1 MKIFIVGLGPAGMDY
16 LPLRNLKILKEAARL
31 FYRTNKHPLLPELE
45 KEGIRGKSLDH
56 FYQEGNSFEEVYQKI
71 VSFLLQEA
79 TGGDLAYAVPGN
91 PAVGEKT
98 VEVLKAAAPQQGV
111 EIEILPAMSSLD
123 LIWPTLGID
132 PLKEGVVVLDA
143 QEEEFRKINP
153 FLPQVFLELY
163 SPFVAGDLKLN
174 LMRFFP
180 DEHQVV
186 LLNALGVKGEE
197 KIRKIALYEL
207 DRQKDIDYLTSLY
220 VPPLTDKKP
229 LYTSLDELA
238 KIVAVLRSE
247 KGCPWDRKQNL
258 ESIKRYL
265 LEEAYEVVEA
275 IEERDM
281 AHLEEELGD
290 LLFQIVF
297 QAELAK
303 EEGWF
308 TMDDVLLG
316 ITAKMIRRH
325 PHVFGREKV
334 GEVSEVLQ
342 RWEEIKEEEKE
353 ETEDN
358 IFDIPQYLPSLMR
371 AQKIQEK
378 AARAGFD
385 WPSFEGPAAKIESE
399 LKEFLQAKTAQEK
412 KEELGDLLFSVVNL
426 ARHFELDAEEA
437 LRRGCLKFENRIRSV
452 LIKARAEG
460 VLLTELSPAELDFFW
475 EEVKKMEKK

>member
-1 MKIFIVGLGPAGMDY
+1 MKIFVVGLGPGGKDY
-16 LPLRNLKILKEAARL
+16 LPLRNLKILKEIPRL
-31 FYRTNKHPLLPELE
+31 FYRTKEHPLISELE
-45 KEGIRGKSLDH
+45 KEGIRGESFDD
-56 FYQEGNSFEEVYQKI
+56 FYKAANSFNEVYAQI
-71 VSFLLQEA
+71 VSFLLEKVLD
-79 TGGDLAYAVPGN
+79 GDLVYAVPGN
-91 PAVGEKT
+91 PGVGEKT
-98 VEVLKAAAPQQGV
+98 VEILRKRATDQAVK
-111 EIEILPAMSSLD
+111 IEILPAMSSLD
-123 LIWPTLGID
+123 LIWPTVGID
-132 PLKEGVVVLDA
+132 PLREGVLVLDA
-143 QEEEFRKINP
+143 QETEFRKINP

-163 SPFVAGDLKLN
+163 SSYIAGDLKLN

-186 LLNALGVKGEE
+186 LVSGLGVEGGE

-207 DRQKDIDYLTSLY
+207 DRQKDIDHLTSLY
-220 VPPLTDKKP
+220 VPPLKNKTP
-229 LYTSLDELA
+229 LYASLDELV

-247 KGCPWDRKQNL
+247 KGCPWDRRQNL

-275 IEERDM
+275 IEEKDM
-281 AHLEEELGD
+281 EHLQEELGD
-290 LLFQIVF
+290 LLFQVVF

-325 PHVFGREKV
+325 PHVFAKEKIEDV
-334 GEVSEVLQ
+334 EGVLQ

-353 ETEDN
+353 EN
-358 IFDIPQYLPSLMR
+358 VFDIPRSLPSLMR

-378 AARAGFD
+378 AARIGFD
-385 WPSFEGPAAKIESE
+385 WPSFNGPLEKMQSE
-399 LKEFLQAKTAQEK
+399 LDEFLKAGTKEEK

-437 LRRGCLKFENRIRSV
+437 LRRGCLKFENRIRSI

-460 VLLTELSPAELDFFW
+460 VPLTELSPAELDFFW
-475 EEVKKMEKK
+475 EEVKKKEKK